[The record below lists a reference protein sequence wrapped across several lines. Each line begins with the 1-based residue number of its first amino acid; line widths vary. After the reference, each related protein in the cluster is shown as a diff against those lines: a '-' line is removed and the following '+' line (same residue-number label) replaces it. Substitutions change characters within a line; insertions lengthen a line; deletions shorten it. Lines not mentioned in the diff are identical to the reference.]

1 MVNPNKSYDDEENT
15 DKDDSK
21 SGFDFIRKIVIED
34 IENNKNEGR
43 IHTRFPPEPNGY
55 MHIGHAKAINLNFSI
70 AEEYNGL
77 FNLRFDD
84 TDPQKEKMEYVDAT
98 IKDIKWLGVDWEDRL
113 YFASDYFEQLY
124 EMAIALIKAG
134 KVFVCDLSATEI
146 TEQRGTLTEPGKN
159 SPYRNRSIE
168 ENLEL
173 FEGMRDGKYED
184 GSRVLR
190 AKIDMSDPNVL
201 MRDPVLYRIRRVSHY
216 RRGDDWIIYPSYD
229 FTHGQSDAIEKIT
242 HSLCSLEFEN
252 HRPLYNWF
260 IDELYDLKAIDHK
273 PRQIEFSRLNLTYT
287 VMSKRRLLK
296 LVDGGLVNGWDDPRM
311 PTLSGMRRR
320 GFPSSAVRTF
330 LKRVGISKRENYI
343 DMGLLES
350 CIRDELNNT
359 APRALAVMN
368 PLKLVITNYPDD
380 QIEEIVASNHPK
392 NESMGER
399 KIPFSKTLYIEKDD
413 FMEEPPKKFYRLSPG
428 GREVRLR
435 YAYYIKCTEVI
446 KDKKGKILEVR
457 VTYDPETKGG
467 YSPDGRKVKS
477 TIHWLSENEVI
488 RAKARLY
495 ERLFLVDNPQA
506 GPKEF
511 TEYINSNSLKE
522 VDCFV
527 EPSLKNAEIG
537 SIFQFERLGYFNVD
551 QDSKPDGLVF
561 NRTVSLRDSYRVI
574 GKQKLHRKKK

>member
-1 MVNPNKSYDDEENT
+1 MVNPNKSYDNEENT

-21 SGFDFIRKIVIED
+21 SGVDFIRKIVIED

-134 KVFVCDLSATEI
+134 KAFVCDLSANEI

-173 FEGMRDGKYED
+173 FEGMRDGKHED

-190 AKIDMSDPNVL
+190 AKIDMSNPNVL
-201 MRDPVLYRIRRVSHY
+201 LRDPVLYRIRRVSHY

-260 IDELYDLKAIDHK
+260 VDELYDLKAIDHK

-296 LVDGGLVNGWDDPRM
+296 LVDGGYVNGWDDPRM

-368 PLKLVITNYPDD
+368 SLKLVITNYPDD

-392 NESMGER
+392 NELMGKR

-435 YAYYIKCTEVI
+435 YAYYIKCTDVI
-446 KDKKGKILEVR
+446 KDNEGKILEVR
-457 VTYDPETKGG
+457 ATYDPETKGG

-477 TIHWLSENEVI
+477 TIHWLSENQVI

-506 GPKEF
+506 GSEEF
-511 TEYINSNSLKE
+511 TEHINSNSLKE

-527 EPSLKNAEIG
+527 EPSLENAEIG
-537 SIFQFERLGYFNVD
+537 SIFQFERLGYFSVD
-551 QDSKPDGLVF
+551 QDSKPDDLVF
-561 NRTVSLRDSYRVI
+561 NRTVTLRDSYRVK
-574 GKQKLHRKKK
+574 GKQKQHRKKK

>member
-1 MVNPNKSYDDEENT
+1 MVNPNKSYDNEENT

-21 SGFDFIRKIVIED
+21 SGVDFIRKIVIED
-34 IENNKNEGR
+34 IENNRNEGR

-55 MHIGHAKAINLNFSI
+55 VHIGHAKAINLNFSI

-134 KVFVCDLSATEI
+134 KAFVCDLSANEI

-159 SPYRNRSIE
+159 SPYRTRSIE

-260 IDELYDLKAIDHK
+260 VDELYDLKAIDHK

-296 LVDGGLVNGWDDPRM
+296 LVDGGYVNGWDDPRM

-380 QIEEIVASNHPK
+380 QVEEIIASNHPK
-392 NESMGER
+392 NEAMGER
-399 KIPFSKTLYIEKDD
+399 KLPFSKTLYIEKDD

-446 KDKKGKILEVR
+446 KDDKGNILEVR
-457 VTYDPETKGG
+457 ATYDPETKGG

-477 TIHWLSENEVI
+477 TIHWLSEDEGVK
-488 RAKARLY
+488 AKARLY
-495 ERLFLVDNPQA
+495 ERLFLVENPQG
-506 GPKEF
+506 GPEEF
-511 TEYINSNSLKE
+511 TDHINPNSLKE

-527 EPSLKNAEIG
+527 EPSLKNTEPN
-537 SIFQFERLGYFNVD
+537 SIYQFERLGYFCVD
-551 QDSKPDGLVF
+551 QDSNPEELVF
-561 NRTVSLRDSYRVI
+561 NRTVTLRDSYKVKA
-574 GKQKLHRKKK
+574 KQQQHSKKK

>member
-1 MVNPNKSYDDEENT
+1 
-15 DKDDSK
+15 
-21 SGFDFIRKIVIED
+21 
-34 IENNKNEGR
+34 
-43 IHTRFPPEPNGY
+43 
-55 MHIGHAKAINLNFSI
+55 
-70 AEEYNGL
+70 
-77 FNLRFDD
+77 
-84 TDPQKEKMEYVDAT
+84 
-98 IKDIKWLGVDWEDRL
+98 
-113 YFASDYFEQLY
+113 
-124 EMAIALIKAG
+124 
-134 KVFVCDLSATEI
+134 
-146 TEQRGTLTEPGKN
+146 
-159 SPYRNRSIE
+159 
-168 ENLEL
+168 
-173 FEGMRDGKYED
+173 MRDGKYED

-260 IDELYDLKAIDHK
+260 VDELYDLKAIDHK

-296 LVDGGLVNGWDDPRM
+296 LVDGGYVNGWDDPRM

-380 QIEEIVASNHPK
+380 QVEEIIASNHPK
-392 NESMGER
+392 NEAMGER
-399 KIPFSKTLYIEKDD
+399 KLPFSKTLYIEKDD

-446 KDKKGKILEVR
+446 KDDKGNILEVR
-457 VTYDPETKGG
+457 ATYDPETKGG

-477 TIHWLSENEVI
+477 TIHWLSEDEGVK
-488 RAKARLY
+488 AKARLY
-495 ERLFLVDNPQA
+495 ERLFLVENPQG
-506 GPKEF
+506 GPEEF
-511 TEYINSNSLKE
+511 TDHINPNSLKE

-527 EPSLKNAEIG
+527 EPSLKNTEPN
-537 SIFQFERLGYFNVD
+537 SIYQFERLGYFCVD
-551 QDSKPDGLVF
+551 QDSNPEELVF
-561 NRTVSLRDSYRVI
+561 NRTVTLRDSYKVKA
-574 GKQKLHRKKK
+574 KQQQHSKKK